1 VNLDNEQHLDEQ
13 QLIQTVVDENDLPR
27 SAQTHLGTCHQCRS
41 DKESFEQE
49 LAALGQIAERY
60 APQPQKPI
68 VMPVQETKD
77 TRWAFLNWRHAIG
90 AAAAVA
96 IVVIVF
102 WGSTTLRNL
111 TGLPTTGS
119 PSELMEARQLM
130 TEVNMLVDNAL
141 PPLYL
146 EISAEYK
153 PDYDKEFYQFL
164 IPQIE
169 TKT

>member
-13 QLIQTVVDENDLPR
+13 QLIQAVVDESDLPR
-27 SAQTHLGTCHQCRS
+27 SVQMHLGDCHQCRS
-41 DKESFEQE
+41 EKESFEQE
-49 LAALGQIAERY
+49 LAALGQVSERY
-60 APQPQKPI
+60 APQPQRRI
-68 VMPVQETKD
+68 VLPVQD
-77 TRWAFLNWRHAIG
+77 AGSPRWSFLNWRHAIG

-96 IVVIVF
+96 LVVVVF
-102 WGSTTLRNL
+102 WGSTTLRDL
-111 TGLPTTGS
+111 TGYGTAGS

-153 PDYDKEFYQFL
+153 PDDDKDFYQFL

-169 TKT
+169 T

>member
-13 QLIQTVVDENDLPR
+13 QLIQAVADESDLPR
-27 SAQTHLGTCHQCRS
+27 SLQMHLGDCHQCRS
-41 DKESFEQE
+41 EKESFEQE
-49 LAALGQIAERY
+49 MAALGQVAERY
-60 APQPQKPI
+60 APQPQKRI
-68 VMPVQETKD
+68 VLPVQEAGSP
-77 TRWAFLNWRHAIG
+77 RWSFLNWRHAVG
-90 AAAAVA
+90 AMAAVA
-96 IVVIVF
+96 IVVVVF

-111 TGLPTTGS
+111 TGLPTAGS
-119 PSELMEARQLM
+119 PSELLEARQLM

-153 PDYDKEFYQFL
+153 PDDEKDFYQFL

-169 TKT
+169 T